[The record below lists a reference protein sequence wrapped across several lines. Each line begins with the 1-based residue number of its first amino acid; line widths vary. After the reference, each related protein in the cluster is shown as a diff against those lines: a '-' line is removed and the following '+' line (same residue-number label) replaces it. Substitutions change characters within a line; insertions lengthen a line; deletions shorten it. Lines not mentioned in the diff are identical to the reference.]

1 MKKILVTISFLM
13 VSFIFGQVKEHVV
26 QPKETVYGI
35 SRTYGISQAELKK
48 ANPFLSNRGLQI
60 GDVLVIPNQGQVV
73 SAGTNEVEKV
83 EVKDY
88 EDDNF
93 YYRVIKPKETLYR
106 LSKDYNTSQATIK
119 SLNSY
124 IEERGLQP
132 GDVVRIPKA
141 QSTPKQS
148 TTEVVKNTPTPD
160 GMYEV
165 KAGDTVYSIAKDN
178 KLSVADIYAANKG
191 VQTDGLR
198 IGSYIKIPKTKAV
211 SIEKNKFKHT
221 VKEDETIFSLMR
233 KYDVS
238 MDELLQQNP
247 ELSNGLKAGMVLNI
261 PMQKGAKIDEAVE
274 VKGAEEV
281 IVNRADAAKD
291 GEINLAWMLP
301 LFLDKPNGK
310 KGERDVAKQFYMGA
324 QLALDELVKGGKKI
338 NVKVVDVKS
347 NQALDDFYGSPEFA
361 KYDAI
366 VGPFFLD
373 KVEYSAQKLKKAKTP
388 IFSPIVTSGKLD
400 EYDNVYITTPRDA
413 YAEDIIGDEIL
424 AQYKGQI
431 IKILTTKDEKSVA
444 EAIAEKINKKHK
456 DAMVSIV
463 YSPAD
468 LALREEKATNNGEET
483 VVYTPEIAVLAS
495 ESSWLGKKFVKVIT
509 EQPAEYITGFSV
521 YFVPALDVF
530 DGSNKNIE
538 KLKEMGFVYTA
549 TRMINSYGKSEKKT
563 LAAFKN
569 KYCQTPS
576 KYMAIGYDVVYDVV
590 DRMDK
595 NGNLSDFDL
604 KRTETRLSSKIGYQ
618 KVEGGKAKVNKEM
631 RIIRLKK

>member
-211 SIEKNKFKHT
+211 SIEK
-221 VKEDETIFSLMR
+221 
-233 KYDVS
+233 
-238 MDELLQQNP
+238 
-247 ELSNGLKAGMVLNI
+247 
-261 PMQKGAKIDEAVE
+261 
-274 VKGAEEV
+274 
-281 IVNRADAAKD
+281 
-291 GEINLAWMLP
+291 INL
-301 LFLDKPNGK
+301 
-310 KGERDVAKQFYMGA
+310 
-324 QLALDELVKGGKKI
+324 
-338 NVKVVDVKS
+338 
-347 NQALDDFYGSPEFA
+347 
-361 KYDAI
+361 
-366 VGPFFLD
+366 
-373 KVEYSAQKLKKAKTP
+373 
-388 IFSPIVTSGKLD
+388 
-400 EYDNVYITTPRDA
+400 
-413 YAEDIIGDEIL
+413 
-424 AQYKGQI
+424 
-431 IKILTTKDEKSVA
+431 
-444 EAIAEKINKKHK
+444 
-456 DAMVSIV
+456 SI
-463 YSPAD
+463 
-468 LALREEKATNNGEET
+468 R
-483 VVYTPEIAVLAS
+483 
-495 ESSWLGKKFVKVIT
+495 
-509 EQPAEYITGFSV
+509 
-521 YFVPALDVF
+521 
-530 DGSNKNIE
+530 
-538 KLKEMGFVYTA
+538 
-549 TRMINSYGKSEKKT
+549 
-563 LAAFKN
+563 
-569 KYCQTPS
+569 
-576 KYMAIGYDVVYDVV
+576 
-590 DRMDK
+590 
-595 NGNLSDFDL
+595 
-604 KRTETRLSSKIGYQ
+604 
-618 KVEGGKAKVNKEM
+618 
-631 RIIRLKK
+631 